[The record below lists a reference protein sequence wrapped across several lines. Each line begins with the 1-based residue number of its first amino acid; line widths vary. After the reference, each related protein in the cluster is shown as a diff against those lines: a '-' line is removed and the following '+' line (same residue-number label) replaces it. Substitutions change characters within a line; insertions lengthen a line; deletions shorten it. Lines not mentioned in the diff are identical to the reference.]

1 MTEEEEK
8 KVEKKV
14 EETKEETK
22 KTAPKAGV
30 SFDVTES
37 SIEKYE
43 LSLEGMLKAG
53 VHFGHKKS
61 RWNPKMGQFIFG
73 VRNGIHIIDLEKSL
87 VLFEK
92 ALDRIEKTVTK
103 SGKVMIVGTKKQAKD
118 LIKAVSD
125 KLEFPY
131 VNERWLG
138 GTFTNFGIIKKRVKF
153 FVENTDALEQGK
165 LKDLTKLERHKLQ
178 KRLDKIEEKMGGL
191 VRMTKLPDLV
201 IVLDSKKEEL
211 AIKEAHAMGIPVV
224 GLVDTN
230 SDHTVVEY
238 PIPANDDALSSL
250 KYILGVFLKKMME
263 AKNSVVVAKEVSNKK

>member
-1 MTEEEEK
+1 MTE
-8 KVEKKV
+8 KV
-14 EETKEETK
+14 EESK
-22 KTAPKAGV
+22 KTAPKKGV
-30 SFDVTES
+30 SFDLTES

-61 RWNPKMGQFIFG
+61 RWNPKMAPFIFG
-73 VRNGIHIIDLEKSL
+73 VRNGIHIIDLEKSV

-92 ALDRIEKTVTK
+92 ALERIEKTVAK
-103 SGKVMIVGTKKQAKD
+103 GGKVMIVGTKKQTKE
-118 LIKAVSD
+118 LIKLVSD

-138 GTFTNFGIIKKRVKF
+138 GTFTNFDIIKKRVKF
-153 FVENTDALEQGK
+153 FVDNTEALEQGK
-165 LKDLTKLERHKLQ
+165 LKELTKLERHKLQ

-191 VRMTKLPDLV
+191 VRMSKLPDLV
-201 IVLDSKKEEL
+201 IVLDVKKEEL

-230 SDHTVVEY
+230 SDHTVVEH

-250 KYILGVFLKKMME
+250 KYILGVFLKKMLE
-263 AKNSVVVAKEVSNKK
+263 AKTSAATKEVKDKK